1 MYVLQTDKGAASGA
15 CGLCGATNC
24 WLAAAAAGRC
34 AFILCM
40 QSVIWI
46 CC

>member
-1 MYVLQTDKGAASGA
+1 MCSKRIRVLHQVRVGYAAAG
-15 CGLCGATNC
+15 
-24 WLAAAAAGRC
+24 WLLAAAGRC